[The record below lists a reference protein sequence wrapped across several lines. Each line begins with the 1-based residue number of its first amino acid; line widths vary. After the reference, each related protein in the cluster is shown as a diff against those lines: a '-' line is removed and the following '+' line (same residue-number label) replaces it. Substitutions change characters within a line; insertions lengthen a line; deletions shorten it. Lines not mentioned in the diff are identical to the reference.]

1 MKAAFTIWNNRIS
14 PVFDVAGQ
22 FLIIET
28 NEQREIINQQ
38 IHTLA
43 VESAY
48 EKLVFLSDLGVDEL
62 VCGAVTR
69 PILHAMKMN
78 GLIVY
83 PFRAGNIEELVTAW
97 KNNQVEHV
105 SFAMPGCG
113 RRRNG
118 GRARRGDRCRC
129 NERHNSAFSINKER
143 KL

>member
-22 FLIIET
+22 LLIIET
-28 NEQREIINQQ
+28 NEQREIISQQ
-38 IHTLA
+38 LQTLA

-83 PFRAGNIEELVTAW
+83 PFRAGNVEELIKAW
-97 KNNQVEHV
+97 KDKQVEHV
-105 SFAMPGCG
+105 NFAMPGCG

-118 GRARRGDRCRC
+118 VRPRRGNRCRC
-129 NERHNSAFSINKER
+129 SERHNSAFSIDKER